1 MKLINTHLITQKQ
14 RKFTLL
20 YNYMDTLIDQLLVI
34 FNRLLDSLFNSLLV
48 IIIKFLR
55 RNYDGGRH
63 RKSLNWRKKD
73 V

>member
-20 YNYMDTLIDQLLVI
+20 YNYMDTLIKELLVI
-34 FNRLLDSLFNSLLV
+34 FYKLFDSLFNSLLV

-55 RNYDGGRH
+55 RNYGGGRH
-63 RKSLNWRKKD
+63 KKI
-73 V
+73 